1 MAVNQFVMTVQ
12 QSGVPQLSPN
22 TKVRSVTINIRRVG
36 RSDGH
41 ITLKTCFIGVD
52 VTTKKKVVNSKFVKE
67 AEAVPGKGN
76 EYTETS
82 SSFVYNPP
90 SEDPKTKMPIP
101 ASGTKPSGWV
111 VRVYQGDKLL
121 TSTASTPEL
130 IPWLNTQGD

>member
-90 SEDPKTKMPIP
+90 S
-101 ASGTKPSGWV
+101 
-111 VRVYQGDKLL
+111 
-121 TSTASTPEL
+121 
-130 IPWLNTQGD
+130 